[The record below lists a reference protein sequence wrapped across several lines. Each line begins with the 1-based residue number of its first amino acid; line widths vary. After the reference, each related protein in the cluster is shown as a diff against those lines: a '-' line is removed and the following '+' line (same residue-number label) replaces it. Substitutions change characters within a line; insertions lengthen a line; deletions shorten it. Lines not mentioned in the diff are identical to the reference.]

1 MKKPKSPNGAR
12 LYGVFI
18 LALAVASFPACT
30 ISKNP
35 KPTEKNL
42 VESEN
47 PIFDKRFKNVTRRD
61 LNLKNF
67 WVNAEKP
74 SRRDPIPLTNKTFA
88 ETVET
93 VKDAVVNIYTR
104 RVEER
109 EARFGISPNDLLP
122 IKLPIISSLLDI
134 IPFQV
139 PIPYMTEGV
148 SLGSG
153 FIINKEGYI
162 LTNAHVIHNA
172 TDIRVVLSEKN
183 RDYSAKII
191 GIDRLTDTALIKID
205 PDGELAYLPLGD
217 SDELQV
223 GEVVIAIGN
232 PLGLTHSVSS
242 GMVSAKERIVPK
254 LQDQA
259 LDFIQTDSA
268 INPGSS
274 GGPLLN
280 MYGEAVGIN
289 TALLTEA
296 QLIGFAIPIGI
307 VKEVMPLLVL
317 GKTERGWFGVSGRP
331 LLPKDAVELNFPEKE
346 GILITEVE
354 KGSPAEKNGLLEKDV
369 IVRFNGQP
377 VKNFLTFRRKLLS
390 LLPGQRVHLSVYRQ
404 GKTLSFTN
412 RLVRRP
418 PQ

>member
-1 MKKPKSPNGAR
+1 MGRPEKPNSVR
-12 LYGVFI
+12 LSRVLI
-18 LALAVASFPACT
+18 MALAVVSFHACT
-30 ISKNP
+30 ISKNS

-42 VESEN
+42 VEKEN
-47 PIFDKRFKNVTRRD
+47 PIFDKRFKGVKRRD
-61 LNLKNF
+61 LNLKDF
-67 WVNAEKP
+67 WVNAEKS
-74 SRRDPIPLTNKTFA
+74 SRRDPVPLTNKTFA

-109 EARFGISPNDLLP
+109 EAKFGISPNDLLP

-139 PIPYMTEGV
+139 PIPFMTEGV

-183 RDYSAKII
+183 RDYPGKII

-205 PDGELAYLPLGD
+205 PDQELNFLPLGD
-217 SDELQV
+217 SDGLQV

-280 MYGEAVGIN
+280 LYGEAVGIN
-289 TALLTEA
+289 TALVTEA
-296 QLIGFAIPIGI
+296 QLIGFAIPVNI

-317 GKTERGWFGVSGRP
+317 GKTERGWFGASGRP
-331 LLPKDAVELNFPEKE
+331 LLPKDTVELNFPGNE
-346 GILITEVE
+346 GILVTEVE
-354 KGSPAEKNGLLEKDV
+354 KGSPAEKTGLQEKDV
-369 IVRFNGQP
+369 VVRFNGQP

-390 LLPGQRVHLSVYRQ
+390 LLPGQRVHLSVYRE
-404 GKTLSFTN
+404 GKTLTFSSG
-412 RLVRRP
+412 LVRKP
-418 PQ
+418 SQ